1 MAFLVVERRKRNGE
15 SDGLDNIEEYDG
27 VDMD

>member
-1 MAFLVVERRKRNGE
+1 MAFLVVERRMRNGE
-15 SDGLDNIEEYDG
+15 SDGFDNVEEYDG